1 MPKLT
6 YNAKLDFE
14 SREDAEKIFRV
25 LEAEKLAV
33 NECSKV
39 RFGMEKPSIVKLH
52 EAFYKDFRAKNPD
65 IPSQIVIRAE
75 QEILGLYKSVKSN
88 KKTLKE
94 ALEKTR
100 LSMRLDKHLYAYKA
114 GKLKLTTFDK
124 RISCGFK
131 MFPRLEELLGRYKFC
146 DPLLFVRKGEIFLA
160 MTFEI
165 PEVPLF
171 PRFSVG
177 IDVGCR
183 VNAATSEGKLYRDKK
198 FNGEKRRL
206 RFLKR
211 KLQSCG
217 TRSAKKHL
225 KKLARRERNKNK
237 NFSYHLANRI
247 ISETQADTLVL
258 ENLKS
263 IKAKKTRWQNK
274 NYVSQV
280 PMYQLRQILT
290 HKAALAGKTVIA
302 VCPAYTSQEDSQT
315 GKRDGLR
322 KGRRYYSKNGLVYDA
337 DINAAV
343 NIAKRSKLPCSQHL
357 LLAGQA
363 LVSEP
368 IVDWSAKADLLASPR
383 L

>member
-6 YNAKLDFE
+6 YNAKLIFE
-14 SREDAEKIFRV
+14 SPEDFQKILRV
-25 LEAEKLAV
+25 LEAERQAV
-33 NECSKV
+33 NVCSKA

-52 EAFYKDFRAKNPD
+52 EAFYKDFRRENPD

-88 KKTLKE
+88 GRKLD
-94 ALEKTR
+94 APIEKIR
-100 LSMRLDKHLYAYKA
+100 LSMRLDKRLYAYSA

-124 RISCGFK
+124 RITCAFK
-131 MFPRLEELLGRYKFC
+131 PYPRLEELLSKYKFC
-146 DPLLFVRKGEIFLA
+146 DPLLFVRKGEIFMAL
-160 MTFEI
+160 TFEAPEI
-165 PEVPLF
+165 PLTPKLA
-171 PRFSVG
+171 VG

-183 VNAATSEGKLYRDKK
+183 INAATSEGKLYRDKK
-198 FNGEKRRL
+198 FNGEKRAL
-206 RFLKR
+206 RHIKR

-217 TRSAKKHL
+217 TRSAKRHL
-225 KKLARRERNKNK
+225 KKLARRERNKNR

-247 ISETQADTLVL
+247 ISETSADTLVL

-263 IKAKKTRWQNK
+263 LKVKKTRWQNK

-322 KGRRYYSKNGLVYDA
+322 KGRRYYSKSGKIYDA
-337 DINAAV
+337 DINAAI
-343 NIAKRSKLPCSQHL
+343 NIAKRSKLPCSQCSA

-363 LVSEP
+363 PVSGP
-368 IVDWSAKADLLASPR
+368 IVGAAKAALTSPR